1 MHTPPPIAEEPSNQY
16 NRPPQN
22 NTLKVVL
29 WISGG
34 CLVMFCVALA
44 AVAALMGPIMKQA
57 NRGKNSSVC
66 LSNIKQQLT
75 GMIMYS
81 ADWDD
86 RMPMAK
92 GWMDNVMPYIKN
104 EDILRCP
111 DLPVG
116 SHGYAYNDLL
126 DKIEATTIA
135 TPDTCVMIYETSDLT
150 RSAHGHT
157 DTLPKPSRHN
167 GNSIAYTDGHARKQ
181 PETWRPTMNQD
192 PKKSIR
198 P

>member
-1 MHTPPPIAEEPSNQY
+1 MHTPPPIAEEPPNQY
-16 NRPPQN
+16 SRPPQN
-22 NTLKVVL
+22 NTLKIVL

-34 CLVMFCVALA
+34 CLVMFCIAVAA
-44 AVAALMGPIMKQA
+44 IAALMGPIMKQA
-57 NRGKNSSVC
+57 QRSQTTGAC
-66 LSNIKQQLT
+66 LSNVKQQ
-75 GMIMYS
+75 GMGMLMYS

-86 RMPMAK
+86 KMPMAN
-92 GWMDNVMPYIKN
+92 GWMDNIAPYIRN

-116 SHGYAYNDLL
+116 MHGYAYNDLL
-126 DKIEATTIA
+126 DNISNVAIA
-135 TPDTCVMIYETSDLT
+135 EPANCVMIYETSDLT
-150 RSAHGHT
+150 RNSHGHT
-157 DTLPKPSRHN
+157 DTLPRPSRHN
-167 GNSIAYTDGHARKQ
+167 GNSICYSDGHAKKQ